1 MPNAAF
7 TGVCHSEQYMKKIV
21 VASTNQAVISTAKKA
36 NSLFPTFFHATIF
49 GNTESIISYINYEL
63 PELKVLDYSSE
74 EIDCPKV
81 LEAINEDA
89 WLHYGGIIAVC
100 KDRESVKQME
110 MLKDGNIISV
120 LTVDDFQNHFGR
132 LLRILYQNQKF
143 LFTRGMQDIIGGQEE
158 GQFVCNND
166 PMDIRFYTN
175 FLVSYLY
182 NTNRISDDDK
192 DSLQMTLMELLTNA
206 VEHGNLNIS
215 YKEKTEWLMNGGD
228 IMEFIKKRAE
238 DPRYRDRKIRISYAI
253 RKNVSAFRIED
264 DGDGFDWRKMLAKK
278 AEDNLDTHGRG
289 ISLSMQCV
297 KKLAYNEKGNHV
309 TFSIA
314 NKVNSTNQVP
324 GIMNSFDAIE
334 YKDKQVVCRQDEMTN
349 DLYFIVSGQFAVYVN
364 KKYTTILSPND
375 MFIGEMAF
383 LLNDRRTATVVAVGS
398 NCKLIKVPKTAF
410 LSLIRK
416 NPHYGIFLSK
426 MLAQRLEN
434 QAQTTYA
441 VEQKL
446 AEIQSFMHK

>member
-1 MPNAAF
+1 
-7 TGVCHSEQYMKKIV
+7 MKKIV
-21 VASTNQAVISTAKKA
+21 VASTNKTVIQTAKKA
-36 NSLFPTFFHATIF
+36 NSLFPTFFQCTSF

-63 PELKVLDYSSE
+63 PEIKVLDYTSKD
-74 EIDCPKV
+74 IDC
-81 LEAINEDA
+81 EAILESINSDA
-89 WLHYGGIIAVC
+89 WLHYGGTIAIC
-100 KDRESVKQME
+100 KDREAVRQME
-110 MLKDGNIISV
+110 SIKDDNIISV
-120 LTVDDFQNHFGR
+120 LTVSDFEQHFGR

-166 PMDIRFYTN
+166 PMDIRFYTS

-182 NTNRISDDDK
+182 TTNRISEEDK
-192 DSLQMTLMELLTNA
+192 DSLQMILMELLTNA

-215 YKEKTEWLMNGGD
+215 YQEKSEWLMKGGD
-228 IMEFIKKRAE
+228 MMQLLKERSE
-238 DPRYRDRKIRISYAI
+238 DPRYKDRKIHISYAI

-264 DGDGFDWRKMLAKK
+264 DGDGFDWKKMLA
-278 AEDNLDTHGRG
+278 ENDEENTGTHGRG
-289 ISLSMQCV
+289 IALSRQFV
-297 KKLAYNEKGNHV
+297 KKLGYNKKGNQV

-314 NKVNSTNQVP
+314 NKVNSTNSVP
-324 GIMNSFDAIE
+324 GIMKPFDAIT
-334 YKDKQVVCRQDEMTN
+334 YRDKQVVCHQDEMSN
-349 DLYFIVSGQFAVYVN
+349 DLFFIVSGQFAVYVN
-364 KKYTTILSPND
+364 KKFTTMLTPND

-383 LLNDRRTATVVAVGS
+383 LLNDRRTATVVAIGS
-398 NCKLIKVPKTAF
+398 SCKLIKVPKTAF

-434 QAQTTYA
+434 QSQTTYA

-446 AEIQSFMHK
+446 AEIQNFMHK